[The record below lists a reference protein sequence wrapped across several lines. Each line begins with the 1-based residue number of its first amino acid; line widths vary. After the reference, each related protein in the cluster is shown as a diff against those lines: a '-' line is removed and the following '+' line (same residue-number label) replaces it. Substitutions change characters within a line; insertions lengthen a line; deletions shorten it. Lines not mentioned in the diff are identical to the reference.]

1 MGLKSVRGR
10 SWERLKIG
18 SSKWV
23 LKVWC
28 DNWQGEGGAG
38 SEPPRQEPS
47 EGGGSGSEKCEGAG
61 LKRDTEKWV
70 VKVGLKSV
78 RVGQWETLKSGS

>member
-61 LKRDTEKWV
+61 LKGALKIGSSKWV
-70 VKVGLKSV
+70 LKV
-78 RVGQWETLKSGS
+78 SGEGSGRH